1 MLKLARLLVWIQF
14 LCQIVEQAMVL
25 EEQSCTL
32 LWEQERIQHSVLVV
46 ELQTMIP
53 SFEFTVQTIA
63 VWLEMTIIVEF
74 NSILVLLHS
83 LQKLVFLIKCSFMV
97 GVIKRER
104 LSSQLTVELS
114 VRTRL
119 HLSPR
124 QVCIPAQAIL
134 LFSWLTSFPSS
145 EYCCRELEPLEVLG
159 KHLLPCQLSM
169 FYTQAF
175 LSM

>member
-1 MLKLARLLVWIQF
+1 
-14 LCQIVEQAMVL
+14 
-25 EEQSCTL
+25 
-32 LWEQERIQHSVLVV
+32 
-46 ELQTMIP
+46 MIP

-74 NSILVLLHS
+74 NSILVRLHS

-124 QVCIPAQAIL
+124 QVSIQAQAIL
-134 LFSWLTSFPSS
+134 LFS
-145 EYCCRELEPLEVLG
+145 
-159 KHLLPCQLSM
+159 
-169 FYTQAF
+169 
-175 LSM
+175 